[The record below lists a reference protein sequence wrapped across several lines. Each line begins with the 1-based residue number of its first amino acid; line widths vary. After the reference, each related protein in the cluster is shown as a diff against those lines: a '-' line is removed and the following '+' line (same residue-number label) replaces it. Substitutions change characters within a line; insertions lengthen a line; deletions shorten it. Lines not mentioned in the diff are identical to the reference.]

1 MEVCGLH
8 LGKTAGTFEHR
19 IANQS
24 SGRIEQKLI
33 ITEVLSHRRGLLFQA
48 LKDTIS
54 AETCLFWLLKEILIK
69 PSQK

>member
-8 LGKTAGTFEHR
+8 LGNTAGTFEHR

-24 SGRIEQKLI
+24 SSRTEQKLI
-33 ITEVLSHRRGLLFQA
+33 KKEILSHRRGLLFHA
-48 LKDTIS
+48 FKDTIL
-54 AETCLFWLLKEILIK
+54 AEICLYWLSKEIFIK